1 MNLTFESLLNKTAT
15 VYHET
20 NISDGQGGWK
30 ITSGSITNIS
40 VRVSPV
46 SGSENQIA
54 YLENRQITHMVYC
67 LSDADV
73 SRNDV
78 LVIDGMG
85 LELLVEEIRNPSL
98 ASHHL
103 ELQCKEYQRGN
114 YGNTPVPE
122 IPE

>member
-1 MNLTFESLLNKTAT
+1 MILPFESLLNKTAT
-15 VYHET
+15 VFRDT
-20 NISDGQGGWK
+20 NISDNQGGWE
-30 ITSGSITNIS
+30 ITSGSTTNIP

-73 SRNDV
+73 SRNDR

-85 LELLVEEIRNPSL
+85 LELLVQEIRNPSL

-103 ELQCKEYQRGN
+103 ELQCKEYQRGS
-114 YGNTPVPE
+114 YGSTPVPV
-122 IPE
+122 IP